1 MNISHAQG
9 QEVQVTLLYDAAGTR
24 TSLCVGSVSLSTKKK
39 KRNFF
44 FYVKKKK
51 KIYSAGNVVLRGT
64 LLLPSPR
71 TQKRNNR
78 IRSLPPQ
85 IFSHRLDPLK
95 EKKNVA
101 QRQRCVQIEQKGV
114 ASSSVT

>member
-39 KRNFF
+39 K
-44 FYVKKKK
+44 
-51 KIYSAGNVVLRGT
+51 
-64 LLLPSPR
+64 
-71 TQKRNNR
+71 R

>member
-39 KRNFF
+39 KKF

-51 KIYSAGNVVLRGT
+51 NLFRRKRS
-64 LLLPSPR
+64 SPR
-71 TQKRNNR
+71 HFVVAISQ
-78 IRSLPPQ
+78 
-85 IFSHRLDPLK
+85 DP
-95 EKKNVA
+95 KKKQQNPLTS
-101 QRQRCVQIEQKGV
+101 
-114 ASSSVT
+114 ASNF